1 MEIDAS
7 QGAAFCL
14 TSTSSTGRER
24 LRNIAAS
31 LDSVL
36 LLRDIRTVQQK
47 LVLLAD
53 AVVVADSTETSPPP
67 LEVFLSSLKVLWH
80 NGEARPTAVHKTPPK
95 RERRRPDPLLH
106 VTDQLKTWFEDE
118 PWRTGR
124 ELLEKLQAEQP
135 NIYPDGLLR
144 TIQRRL
150 KGWRTEQ
157 ARALVFSYSA
167 GLRSAA
173 PVNAEAINTA
183 M

>member
-1 MEIDAS
+1 MTLHRGQHSALPPRPAPDAN
-7 QGAAFCL
+7 GY
-14 TSTSSTGRER
+14 G
-24 LRNIAAS
+24 
-31 LDSVL
+31 
-36 LLRDIRTVQQK
+36 
-47 LVLLAD
+47 
-53 AVVVADSTETSPPP
+53 TSPPVWIRFCCCATYAP
-67 LEVFLSSLKVLWH
+67 CSRNWCSWPTLSSWQIPPECRPHRWEVFLSSLKVLWH

-95 RERRRPDPLLH
+95 RERRRPDPRLH

-124 ELLEKLQAEQP
+124 QLLEKLQAEQP

-167 GLRSAA
+167 RLRSAA

>member
-1 MEIDAS
+1 MEVDAS

-150 KGWRTEQ
+150 KG
-157 ARALVFSYSA
+157 
-167 GLRSAA
+167 
-173 PVNAEAINTA
+173 
-183 M
+183 